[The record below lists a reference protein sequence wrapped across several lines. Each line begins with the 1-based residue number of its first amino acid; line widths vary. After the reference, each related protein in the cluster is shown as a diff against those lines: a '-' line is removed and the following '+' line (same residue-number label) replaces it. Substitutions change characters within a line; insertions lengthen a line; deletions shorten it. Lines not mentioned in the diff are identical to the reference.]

1 MKILSAPLLVAAI
14 LSGSMTFAQSKVP
27 VKTGEKIHST
37 INTVNNITQ
46 NMMGQEMKIVS
57 NVTMTVQTEVKEI
70 NPDIHLSSVV
80 TKLLLKNEAMG
91 QSMDF
96 DSDKKEDM
104 DGQIGQA
111 VKGFIGT
118 ANDIFISTD
127 GKPVEK
133 KKHDGAASAE
143 AVLGGDINDIAP
155 ELLLAIPASL
165 KAGDSWTEEHNKD
178 ADNKR
183 KIVYTIQ
190 SINGNEAVIAFTGE
204 ESTKKP
210 KSIQGMT
217 ATISGTNNYK
227 GTLTVDTTSGV
238 IKEKKTNIEGKG
250 ETAIMSQT
258 IPFSISAI
266 VSTSARQ

>member
-14 LSGSMTFAQSKVP
+14 LSGSVNYAQTKVP
-27 VKTGEKIHST
+27 VKAGEKIHST
-37 INTVNNITQ
+37 INTVNNMTQ
-46 NMMGQEMKIVS
+46 TMMGQEMKIVT
-57 NVTMTVQTEVKEI
+57 NVTMTVQTEVKET

-80 TKLLLKNEAMG
+80 TKLTFKNEAMG

-104 DGQIGQA
+104 DGQVGQTM
-111 VKGFIGT
+111 KGFIGT
-118 ANDIFISTD
+118 PNDIFIAAD
-127 GKPVEK
+127 GKLVEK
-133 KKHDGAASAE
+133 KKDAAATES
-143 AVLGGDINDIAP
+143 VLGGDINDIAP

-165 KAGDSWTEEHNKD
+165 KAGDSWTEENNKD

-190 SINGNEAVIAFTGE
+190 SISSNEAVIGFTGE

-217 ATISGTNNYK
+217 ATISSTNNYK

-238 IKEKKTNIEGKG
+238 IKEKKTSIEGKG
-250 ETAIMSQT
+250 ETAVMSQT

-266 VSTSARQ
+266 VTTSARQ